1 VSSLNNNAN
10 SLIECHQSTEAFNMF
25 DNLLLLEQGG
35 RQVYFGPRSAALDYF
50 DMASDTPD
58 NPAEILLHI
67 ASSENDVLDITSPL
81 STKWR
86 LSPQAAAS
94 QATIGALSTAVLA
107 CPLPVKAPGVLQQ
120 CYELTKRVSRHFYRD
135 PSFSYTKVATATSVA
150 TIIGLSFFGVGREL
164 TIVSF
169 QNRMFTIFLVLF
181 IPPVFMNLVIFKQHR
196 LRGLF
201 DQREGPSKI
210 YGETAFV
217 TSLIISELPYS
228 IICGSI
234 YFCIFYFLGKFLR
247 SSSVR
252 TS

>member
-1 VSSLNNNAN
+1 ML
-10 SLIECHQSTEAFNMF
+10 STA
-25 DNLLLLEQGG
+25 
-35 RQVYFGPRSAALDYF
+35 
-50 DMASDTPD
+50 
-58 NPAEILLHI
+58 
-67 ASSENDVLDITSPL
+67 SPL

-86 LSPQAAAS
+86 LSPQSAVS
-94 QATIGALSTAVLA
+94 KNTIAALSTSTIA
-107 CPLPVKAPGVLQQ
+107 CPLDLKAPGVLQQ

-150 TIIGLSFFGVGREL
+150 TIIGLSFFGVGREA

-228 IICGSI
+228 ILCGSI
-234 YFCIFYFLGKFLR
+234 YFCIFYFLG
-247 SSSVR
+247 
-252 TS
+252 TSLLLPVISPASDILGHY